1 MRSMTE
7 FDFPIVLEYPVG
19 HGLVGLER
27 VRSKKSA
34 IINKSSLIE
43 EWKGNEGS
51 HNLSLILKSLVIR
64 MTLSIL
70 TSVFLRYFKAEC
82 DESE

>member
-1 MRSMTE
+1 MRSMIE
-7 FDFPIVLEYPVG
+7 FDSPVVSEYLVE

-27 VRSKKSA
+27 VRSKEST

-43 EWKGNEGS
+43 EWKGKEGS
-51 HNLSLILKSLVIR
+51 HNLSLISKSPVIR
-64 MTLSIL
+64 IMLSML
-70 TSVFLRYFKAEC
+70 TSVSLRYFKAEC